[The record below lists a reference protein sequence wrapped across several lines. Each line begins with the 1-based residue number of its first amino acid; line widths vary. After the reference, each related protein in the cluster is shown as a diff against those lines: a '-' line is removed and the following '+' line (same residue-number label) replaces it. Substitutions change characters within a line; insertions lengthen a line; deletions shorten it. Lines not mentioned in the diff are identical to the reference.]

1 MDFMTLLSRHFG
13 PDMNRDTVTNAKIAG
28 FTVREVTHVYLDVV
42 KTISAT
48 A

>member
-1 MDFMTLLSRHFG
+1 METRPYFLLG
-13 PDMNRDTVTNAKIAG
+13 DLLANVQAAG
-28 FTVREVTHVYLDVV
+28 FTLTGVQHVYLDVV